1 MCTSLL
7 TASQVIACNDSV
19 GGIEANS
26 ILISNREMIDSFTLG
41 SGADANEVAT
51 IVQTTTVGKFY
62 RYEADEE
69 IADALTTE
77 TKSVENGTLFYETVL
92 NVMIN
97 KLSKSKNLE
106 FRLLAAAR
114 FLTIIYQ
121 DGNGVYHAIGLDNG
135 AKKVGGTNTAQ
146 TGKAFGDMNGY
157 TMGFT
162 CKEKHY
168 PYTVLPSVVAGLTVG

>member
-7 TASQVIACNDSV
+7 TASQVIACNDSI

-26 ILISNREMIDSFTLG
+26 ILIANRENISSFTVLAG
-41 SGADANEVAT
+41 EVTA
-51 IVQTTTVGKFY
+51 IAQVLTTNFY

-77 TKSVENGTLFYETVL
+77 NKSVENGTLFYETVM

-97 KLSKSKNLE
+97 KLSKEKNVE
-106 FRLLAAAR
+106 FKLLAAAR
-114 FLTIIYQ
+114 NLVIIYQ
-121 DGNGVYHAIGLDNG
+121 DGNGIYHAVGLDNG

-162 CKEKHY
+162 CKESHY

>member
-7 TASQVIACNDSV
+7 TASQSIACNDSV
-19 GGIEANS
+19 GGIASNS
-26 ILISNREMIDSFTLG
+26 ILIANRENIDAFTVAAG
-41 SGADANEVAT
+41 EVTVLTQAAAT
-51 IVQTTTVGKFY
+51 DFY

-69 IADALTTE
+69 ICDALTTE

-97 KLSKSKNLE
+97 KLSKEKNVE
-106 FRLLAAAR
+106 FKLLAAAR

-121 DGNGVYHAIGLDNG
+121 DANGIYHCIGLDAG
-135 AKKVGGTNTAQ
+135 AKKVGGTNSSQ

-168 PYTVLPSVVAGLTVG
+168 PYTVLASVVAGLDVAA

>member
-7 TASQVIACNDSV
+7 TASQVLACNDSI
-19 GGIEANS
+19 GGIDAKS
-26 ILISNREMIDSFTLG
+26 ILISNREMIDTFTVAAG
-41 SGADANEVAT
+41 EVT
-51 IVQTTTVGKFY
+51 VLVQTATVGKFY

-97 KLSKSKNLE
+97 KLSKEKNIE
-106 FRLLAAAR
+106 FKLLAAAR

-121 DGNGVYHAIGLDNG
+121 DGNGIYHCVGLDNG
-135 AKKVGGTNTAQ
+135 AKKVGGTNTSQ

-162 CKEKHY
+162 CKESHY
-168 PYTVLPSVVAGLTVG
+168 PYTVLSSVVAGLVVGA